1 MHINLVYFL
10 SETNNV
16 KHCSQMAWDN
26 ANANSKNKLTA
37 ENINMKIIFDEN
49 LDYFMSIHYSQDQ

>member
-16 KHCSQMAWDN
+16 KHCSQMSWDN

-49 LDYFMSIHYSQDQ
+49 LD